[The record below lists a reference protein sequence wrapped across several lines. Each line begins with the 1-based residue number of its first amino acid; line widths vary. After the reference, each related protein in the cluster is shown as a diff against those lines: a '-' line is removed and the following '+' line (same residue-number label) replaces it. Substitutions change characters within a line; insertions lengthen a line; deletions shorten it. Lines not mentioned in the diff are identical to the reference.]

1 MYFDEQQ
8 DSLNNQ
14 VPKYLDVSKYIFKN
28 SSNVIDTYSDISD
41 SILYPISRVL
51 LQLYQQ
57 YIKINFKI
65 DFRKW
70 TLNSSKNIMD
80 SYPDIHKLITEMFQ
94 TENNSY
100 NKLYV
105 VHITRGSEIF
115 EMAKNHEKF
124 DKNIGLALQMEQN
137 HKIAVIKVNEH
148 TTVIFTNK
156 YDATEMQTYYSIV
169 PIVFSKENLPE
180 ELVKAFLEIYNKN
193 YTQIIEKINILFE
206 DIDVTEIKMKHL
218 KTNLTT
224 LFKNPNKI
232 NQIEND
238 IKSLNQTL
246 NSYYDEITRILAN
259 IKDKELRKLILIG
272 QDFEQVTLELIEY
285 MSTNKFITDIDIQG
299 NELHVTVKTPLYFAD
314 EKFIQKL
321 FDTPKSYINEK
332 SKEVKALIKEV
343 FLDKKSIIIV
353 KCKIVININSIANI
367 NTGTRM
373 DGIRSIIYATHLY
386 PNQFFTDSVPQPHL
400 VYYNCFGANETHLL
414 KTVQNNDIIGLI
426 AQAIASC
433 QNINFGDSAV
443 SNKFINDIET
453 NYANK
458 KFIYDEE
465 VKEQISYN
473 EWKQRRF
480 PNETNTD

>member
-8 DSLNNQ
+8 DVLNQIPKYTDIQNYVFKTDSINAYSDTGDTILFP
-14 VPKYLDVSKYIFKN
+14 VPK
-28 SSNVIDTYSDISD
+28 
-41 SILYPISRVL
+41 VL

-57 YIKINFKI
+57 HTGIKFKI
-65 DFRKW
+65 EFKKW
-70 TLNSSKNIMD
+70 TLGTTKNLIEEYSNINEIISSVF
-80 SYPDIHKLITEMFQ
+80 YTE
-94 TENNSY
+94 ENNI

-105 VHITRGSEIF
+105 VHVTRGSELF

-137 HKIAVIKVNEH
+137 HKIAVIKVNES
-148 TTVIFTNK
+148 TTVVFTNK
-156 YDATEMQTYYSIV
+156 YDTLEMQAYYSIV
-169 PIVFSKENLPE
+169 PIVFSKEKLPE
-180 ELVKAFLEIYNKN
+180 KLIKSFLELYNKN
-193 YTQIIEKINILFE
+193 YSQIIDNIYILFK

-465 VKEQISYN
+465 IKEQISYN
-473 EWKQRRF
+473 EWKKRRF